1 MDAVQVHASPVKD
14 GRRVLGE
21 KSANA
26 SLTPSRKRFFDLQ
39 KPCSTEASP
48 KPLHEF
54 HELRTVRSSFSSQS
68 HAGQKRTID
77 EVEGNTRESE
87 PRKALMTA
95 ASEVKDVATFENT
108 ARMDTAAA
116 RHNQIESSASA
127 QFSLSKKKTEAHTKA
142 TGNSSRI
149 PTDPD
154 IRKRFVQQAA
164 ERAKRRIQTA
174 MRRVGENSLDRALSE
189 FQASRRPLFYTRPV
203 TSKPPS
209 PPSPKAPTRTRTRT
223 LLPPLPL
230 QPRSRTV
237 RPSSSRTLRSPSPT
251 IVSSTLDTSTLR
263 DESQT
268 ETPRPSRINQS
279 REVAAAGD
287 QGDDDASAARN
298 AGVDALVQLA
308 NATDYN
314 RRPQ

>member
-1 MDAVQVHASPVKD
+1 M
-14 GRRVLGE
+14 LGE

-116 RHNQIESSASA
+116 RVRVVHELSLHLLNKSAQQHNQIESSASA

-154 IRKRFVQQAA
+154 IRKRFVQQVRPQRFTMREKGQWLTPATHRPLNA
-164 ERAKRRIQTA
+164 PNVESKPRCVVLERIPLT
-174 MRRVGENSLDRALSE
+174 ALSPN
-189 FQASRRPLFYTRPV
+189 FKPRDAHSSTRD
-203 TSKPPS
+203 
-209 PPSPKAPTRTRTRT
+209 R
-223 LLPPLPL
+223 LPPNLHLRRLRKP
-230 QPRSRTV
+230 QPEPV
-237 RPSSSRTLRSPSPT
+237 PEPSSHHFLCNR
-251 IVSSTLDTSTLR
+251 
-263 DESQT
+263 
-268 ETPRPSRINQS
+268 
-279 REVAAAGD
+279 GH
-287 QGDDDASAARN
+287 ARY
-298 AGVDALVQLA
+298 AHHHPAH
-308 NATDYN
+308 
-314 RRPQ
+314 